1 MTGTRRVPVIG
12 LAGGIGA
19 GKSAA
24 AAVLA
29 RAGCVVSDSDRDA
42 AKVLAD
48 PRVVEAF
55 RSALPQLTEIW
66 EELAEEAP
74 PRSATN
80 PR

>member
-42 AKVLAD
+42 AKVLSETRALETLRCWWGD
-48 PRVVEAF
+48 KVVAPGG
-55 RSALPQLTEIW
+55 SA
-66 EELAEEAP
+66 
-74 PRSATN
+74 
-80 PR
+80 